1 MAIVHSPLAAPRLP
15 LNYLKVIKQCVLR
28 ARPTQKGCRSGVDA
42 RRAQSNKCYPR
53 YALINAQSVLKKG
66 GRVVDLTLQSNL
78 EIMAVTE
85 TWLLTNEEL
94 LSICPDGFTAVHR
107 PRGGPTKGGG
117 IAHLYRDSIRLSQ
130 RQNTTF
136 SSFEYMD
143 VSFSVKS
150 TTIRQVI
157 IYRPPK
163 ESKAVFFEQF
173 SDLLEMIIVSE
184 EKLLITGDFNINM
197 LRGESDVYSRG
208 LSDLFES
215 FGLVQHVS
223 QVTHIRGNCHLFSSL
238 LNHAMY
244 WCGSTT
250 PVSFPA
256 WINISH

>member
-1 MAIVHSPLAAPRLP
+1 
-15 LNYLKVIKQCVLR
+15 
-28 ARPTQKGCRSGVDA
+28 
-42 RRAQSNKCYPR
+42 
-53 YALINAQSVLKKG
+53 VLKKG
-66 GRVVDLTLQSNL
+66 GRVVNLTLQSNL

-117 IAHLYRDSIRLSQ
+117 IALLYRDSIRLSQ

-163 ESKAVFFEQF
+163 ENKAVFIEQV
-173 SDLLEMIIVSE
+173 SDLLEMINVSE

-197 LRGESDVYSRG
+197 LRGESDVYP
-208 LSDLFES
+208 
-215 FGLVQHVS
+215 
-223 QVTHIRGNCHLFSSL
+223 SL
-238 LNHAMY
+238 
-244 WCGSTT
+244 
-250 PVSFPA
+250 
-256 WINISH
+256 